1 MKSYCWTLVLAVL
14 GTELLGSFCTT
25 IKSPRFRGRVQQER
39 KNIRPNI
46 ILVLT
51 DDQDVELGS
60 LQVMNKTRKI
70 MERGGATF
78 INAFV
83 TTPMCCPSRSSMLTG
98 KYVHN
103 HNVYTNNENCS
114 SPSWQAMHEPR
125 TFAVYLNNTGYRTAF
140 FGKYLNEYNG
150 SYIPP
155 GWREWLG
162 LIKNSRF
169 YNYTVC
175 RNGIKEKHGFDYA
188 KDYFTDLITN
198 ESINY
203 FKMSKRMYPHRPIMM
218 VISHAAPHGPE
229 DSAPQF
235 SDLYPNASQHITPS
249 YNYAPNMDKHWIMQY
264 TGPMLPIHM
273 EFTNVL
279 QRKRLQTLMSV
290 DDSVERLY
298 NMLVETGE
306 LDNTYIIYTADHGY
320 HIGQFGL
327 VKGKSMPYDFDIR
340 VPFFI
345 RGPSVEPGSIV
356 SQIVLNID
364 LAPTILDIAGLDT
377 PPDVDGKSVL
387 KLLDLEK
394 PGNRFRTN
402 KKTKI
407 WRDTFLVERGKF
419 LRKKEEPSKN
429 AQQSNHLPKY
439 ERVKELCQ
447 QARYQ
452 TACEQPGQKWQCIED
467 TSGKL
472 RIHKCKGSS
481 DLLAVRKRTRSIHSR
496 GFNNKDKECNC
507 GETDY
512 RASRSQRKNQR
523 QFLRNQGTQKYKPRF
538 VHTRQTRSLSVEFEG
553 EIYDI
558 NLEEEEL
565 QLLRPRSISKRHD
578 QGLKSPGVHNAAA
591 NVGDGELMLADGPN
605 TVGQSDTVRVT
616 HKCFILP
623 NDTIH
628 CERELYQS
636 ARAWK
641 DHKAYIDKEIE
652 ALQDKI
658 KNLREVRG
666 HLKRRKPDECDCNKQ
681 SYYNKEK
688 GVKAQEKL
696 KSHLHPFK
704 EAAQEVDS
712 KLQLFKENRR
722 RKKERKEK
730 KRQKKGDECSLPGLT
745 CFTHDNNHW
754 QTAPFW
760 NLGSFCACT
769 SSNNNT
775 YWCLR
780 TVNETH
786 NFLFCE
792 FATGFLE
799 YFDMNTDP
807 YQLTNTV
814 HTVERGILNQL
825 HVQLMELRSCQG
837 YKQCN
842 PRPKGLEAED
852 SYGMDGKVKLPNFT
866 EDINW
871 QGLEDLYNINESSYE
886 YRYNYK
892 LSLVDWTNYLKDVDR
907 VFALLN
913 SHYEHNNTNDI
924 KTALKHG
931 VLNTSSTPP
940 LLVEMTSTESD
951 EDISSMEAEEWLLIA
966 PLDLGTLDLDSTP
979 LNQERKLEWNNDI
992 PEMSRLNSEHWKYRH
1007 TEKWMGNKE
1016 LNSFE
1021 MDFSGNGLTELQA
1034 TNSFILQPISSHQ
1047 KESYQDNDQR
1057 ENILEDQMYLQM
1069 NADESSIHQV
1079 ANTSEVDQPIR
1090 SSKMETI
1097 FNTTKNNHTRENLQN
1112 LEGSG
1117 SPLSSN

>member
-1 MKSYCWTLVLAVL
+1 M
-14 GTELLGSFCTT
+14 
-25 IKSPRFRGRVQQER
+25 
-39 KNIRPNI
+39 
-46 ILVLT
+46 
-51 DDQDVELGS
+51 
-60 LQVMNKTRKI
+60 
-70 MERGGATF
+70 
-78 INAFV
+78 
-83 TTPMCCPSRSSMLTG
+83 
-98 KYVHN
+98 
-103 HNVYTNNENCS
+103 
-114 SPSWQAMHEPR
+114 
-125 TFAVYLNNTGYRTAF
+125 
-140 FGKYLNEYNG
+140 
-150 SYIPP
+150 
-155 GWREWLG
+155 
-162 LIKNSRF
+162 
-169 YNYTVC
+169 
-175 RNGIKEKHGFDYA
+175 
-188 KDYFTDLITN
+188 DLI
-198 ESINY
+198 
-203 FKMSKRMYPHRPIMM
+203 MQRPIMM

-235 SDLYPNASQHITPS
+235 SKLYPNASQHITPS

-345 RGPSVEPGSIV
+345 RGPSIEPGSIV
-356 SQIVLNID
+356 PQIVLNID

-402 KKTKI
+402 KKAKI

-419 LRKKEEPSKN
+419 LRKKEESSKN
-429 AQQSNHLPKY
+429 VQQSNHLPKY

-447 QARYQ
+447 QSRYQ

-472 RIHKCKGSS
+472 RIHKCKGPS
-481 DLLAVRKRTRSIHSR
+481 DLLTVRQSTRDLYSR
-496 GFNNKDKECNC
+496 GGHDKDKECQC
-507 GETDY
+507 RESGY
-512 RASRSQRKNQR
+512 RSSRSQRKSQR
-523 QFLRNQGTQKYKPRF
+523 QFLRNQGTPKYKPRF

-565 QLLRPRSISKRHD
+565 QVLPSRSIAKRHD
-578 QGLKSPGVHNAAA
+578 EGHHGLGGHPAAI
-591 NVGDGELMLADGPN
+591 GDLRDEMLADSSN
-605 TVGQSDTVRVT
+605 AVGLPTTVRVT

-652 ALQDKI
+652 VLQDKI

-666 HLKRRKPDECDCNKQ
+666 HLKKRKPEECSCGKQ

-688 GVKAQEKL
+688 GVKRQEKL
-696 KSHLHPFK
+696 KNHLHPFK
-704 EAAQEVDS
+704 EAAAQEVDS

-722 RKKERKEK
+722 RKKARKEK
-730 KRQKKGDECSLPGLT
+730 KRQRKGEACSLPGLT

-825 HVQLMELRSCQG
+825 HIQLMELRSCQG

-842 PRPKGLEAED
+842 PRPKSLDIED
-852 SYGMDGKVKLPNFT
+852 NYGMDGKVSQSNVVSDT
-866 EDINW
+866 NW
-871 QGLEDLYNINESSYE
+871 QGLEELSSVNDYTADE
-886 YRYNYK
+886 YRHNPR
-892 LSLVDWTNYLKDVDR
+892 LSLESWTSYLKAVDR
-907 VFALLN
+907 TFALLN
-913 SHYEHNNTNDI
+913 SHSEQNKANGTPAAPSGGFPVASADLSVSAEMASAESGEDPSHVV
-924 KTALKHG
+924 G
-931 VLNTSSTPP
+931 ETPP
-940 LLVEMTSTESD
+940 L
-951 EDISSMEAEEWLLIA
+951 
-966 PLDLGTLDLDSTP
+966 TLPANLQTLPSNRPTLSP
-979 LNQERKLEWNNDI
+979 ERRLEWNNDI
-992 PEMSRLNSEHWKYRH
+992 PEVNHLNSEHWRKSK
-1007 TEKWMGNKE
+1007 TEKQMGWE
-1016 LNSFE
+1016 EIRHL
-1021 MDFSGNGLTELQA
+1021 DGDISGNGMTELGLQ
-1034 TNSFILQPISSHQ
+1034 SHRRLQPISQH
-1047 KESYQDNDQR
+1047 QR
-1057 ENILEDQMYLQM
+1057 ECPQDAEPEEDAFEDQLHPHVHS
-1069 NADESSIHQV
+1069 DRTSVHQV
-1079 ANTSEVDQPIR
+1079 FNVSGVEQPIH
-1090 SSKMETI
+1090 SSSTERLLAKMQKSGIKEWVP
-1097 FNTTKNNHTRENLQN
+1097 NP
-1112 LEGSG
+1112 EGSAS
-1117 SPLSSN
+1117 SPLTSD

>member
-1 MKSYCWTLVLAVL
+1 MKYSCCALVLAVL
-14 GTELLGSFCTT
+14 GTELLGSLCSTVR
-25 IKSPRFRGRVQQER
+25 SPRFRGRIQQER

-70 MERGGATF
+70 MEHGGATF

-125 TFAVYLNNTGYRTAF
+125 TFAVYLNSTGYRTAF

-198 ESINY
+198 ESVNY
-203 FKMSKRMYPHRPIMM
+203 FKMSKRMYPHRPVMM

-235 SDLYPNASQHITPS
+235 SKLYPNASQHITPS

-273 EFTNVL
+273 EFTNIL

-306 LDNTYIIYTADHGY
+306 LENTYIIYTADHGY

-356 SQIVLNID
+356 PQIVLNID

-387 KLLDLEK
+387 KLLDPEK

-402 KKTKI
+402 KKAKI

-419 LRKKEEPSKN
+419 LRKKEESSKN
-429 AQQSNHLPKY
+429 IQQSNHLPKY

-452 TACEQPGQKWQCIED
+452 TACEQPGQKWQCVED

-472 RIHKCKGSS
+472 RIHKCKGPS
-481 DLLAVRKRTRSIHSR
+481 DLLSVRQSTRNLYAR
-496 GFNNKDKECNC
+496 GFHDKDKECSC
-507 GETDY
+507 RESGY
-512 RASRSQRKNQR
+512 RASRSQRKSQR
-523 QFLRNQGTQKYKPRF
+523 QFLRNQGTPKYKPRF

-565 QLLRPRSISKRHD
+565 QVLHPRNIAKRHD
-578 QGLKSPGVHNAAA
+578 EGHEEPRGLQASSGGNR
-591 NVGDGELMLADGPN
+591 GGMLADSSNAVGPP
-605 TVGQSDTVRVT
+605 TTVRVT

-666 HLKRRKPDECDCNKQ
+666 HLKRRKPEECSCNQQ

-688 GVKAQEKL
+688 GVKKQEKL

-730 KRQKKGDECSLPGLT
+730 RRQRKGEECSLPGLT

-842 PRPKGLEAED
+842 PRPKNLDVED
-852 SYGMDGKVKLPNFT
+852 SYGMDGKVNQPLLT
-866 EDINW
+866 ADINW
-871 QGLEDLYNINESSYE
+871 QGGEDLHSVNENIYE
-886 YRYNYK
+886 YRQNHRP
-892 LSLVDWTNYLKDVDR
+892 SLLDWTNYLKDVDR

-913 SHYEHNNTNDI
+913 SHYEQNTTN
-924 KTALKHG
+924 KTQSAQSDG
-931 VLNTSSTPP
+931 FPVGSAERSVS
-940 LLVEMTSTESD
+940 VEMASADSD
-951 EDISSMEAEEWLLIA
+951 EDPRHTVGKA
-966 PLDLGTLDLDSTP
+966 PHLTLPADRPTLP
-979 LNQERKLEWNNDI
+979 LNRPTLSPESKLEWNNDI
-992 PEMSRLNSEHWKYRH
+992 PEVNHLNSEHWRK
-1007 TEKWMGNKE
+1007 TEKWMGHE
-1016 LNSFE
+1016 GTSHLE
-1021 MDFSGNGLTELQA
+1021 TAFSGNGMTELVLRP
-1034 TNSFILQPISSHQ
+1034 SPRLQPTGRHP
-1047 KESYQDNDQR
+1047 KALPQDGGPG
-1057 ENILEDQMYLQM
+1057 ENIFEDQLYLPVHSDRISVPQM
-1069 NADESSIHQV
+1069 FTMATTEHQGNSSI
-1079 ANTSEVDQPIR
+1079 AGKTL
-1090 SSKMETI
+1090 
-1097 FNTTKNNHTRENLQN
+1097 TKVEKNHEKEKSQH
-1112 LEGSG
+1112 LEGSAS
-1117 SPLSSN
+1117 SPLSSD

>member
-1 MKSYCWTLVLAVL
+1 MKSFWFAFILAVL
-14 GTELLGSFCTT
+14 STELLTSHCSTV
-25 IKSPRFRGRVQQER
+25 KSPRFRGRVQQER

-60 LQVMNKTRKI
+60 LQVMNKTRRI
-70 MERGGATF
+70 MENGGASF

-103 HNVYTNNENCS
+103 HNIYTNNENCS
-114 SPSWQAMHEPR
+114 SPSWQATHEPR

-155 GWREWLG
+155 GWREWVG
-162 LIKNSRF
+162 LVKNSRF
-169 YNYTVC
+169 YNYTIS
-175 RNGIKEKHGFDYA
+175 RNGNKEKHGFDYA

-203 FKMSKRMYPHRPIMM
+203 FRMSKRIYPHRPIMM

-235 SDLYPNASQHITPS
+235 SELYPNASQHITPS

-290 DDSVERLY
+290 DDSMERLY
-298 NMLVETGE
+298 HMLAEMGE
-306 LDNTYIIYTADHGY
+306 LENTYIIYTADHGY

-345 RGPSVEPGSIV
+345 RGPSVEPGSV
-356 SQIVLNID
+356 VPQIVLNID

-377 PPDVDGKSVL
+377 PPDMDGKSVL
-387 KLLDLEK
+387 KLLDLER

-419 LRKKEEPSKN
+419 LRKKEEPNKN
-429 AQQSNHLPKY
+429 TQQSNQLPKY

-452 TACEQPGQKWQCIED
+452 TACEQPGQKWQCTED
-467 TSGKL
+467 ASGKL
-472 RIHKCKGSS
+472 RIHKCKVSS
-481 DLLAVRKRTRSIHSR
+481 DILAIRKRTRSIHSR
-496 GFNNKDKECNC
+496 GYSGKDKDCNC
-507 GETDY
+507 GDTDY
-512 RASRSQRKNQR
+512 RNSRTQRKNQR
-523 QFLRNQGTQKYKPRF
+523 QFLRNPNAQKYKPRF

-565 QLLRPRSISKRHD
+565 QVLKTKSITKRHNAENEEEAEETD
-578 QGLKSPGVHNAAA
+578 GAPGDA
-591 NVGDGELMLADGPN
+591 MIADGTDAIGQPN
-605 TVGQSDTVRVT
+605 SVRVT

-666 HLKRRKPDECDCNKQ
+666 HLKRRKPDECDCSKQ
-681 SYYNKEK
+681 SYYTKEK

-704 EAAQEVDS
+704 EAAQEVDG

-722 RKKERKEK
+722 RKKERKGK

-780 TVNETH
+780 TVNDTH

-825 HVQLMELRSCQG
+825 HIQLMELRSCQG

-842 PRPKGLEAED
+842 PRPKGLETED
-852 SYGMDGKVKLPNFT
+852 SYGMDGKANLPSFT
-866 EDINW
+866 GDINW
-871 QGLEDLYNINESSYE
+871 QGLEDLYSVNESVYE
-886 YRYNYK
+886 YRYNYR
-892 LSLVDWTNYLKDVDR
+892 LSLADWTNYLKDVDR
-907 VFALLN
+907 MFALLN
-913 SHYEHNNTNDI
+913 SYYQQNKTDKANTAQSKGD
-924 KTALKHG
+924 G
-931 VLNTSSTPP
+931 DESSTPIT
-940 LLVEMTSTESD
+940 LVEMTS
-951 EDISSMEAEEWLLIA
+951 AEESSGLPAEELQLIVPTDFA
-966 PLDLGTLDLDSTP
+966 ALALSTVI
-979 LNQERKLEWNNDI
+979 LSQERKLELNNDI
-992 PEMSRLNSEHWKYRH
+992 PEKSSLNDAHWRNNH
-1007 TEKWMGNKE
+1007 QAEKWMEDKE
-1016 LNSFE
+1016 SDRFD
-1021 MDFSGNGLTELQA
+1021 MDFSGNGLIELESQH
-1034 TNSFILQPISSHQ
+1034 SFMLQPISIPQKDTHQ
-1047 KESYQDNDQR
+1047 DSDTVED
-1057 ENILEDQMYLQM
+1057 IFEDQIYLPVRS
-1069 NADESSIHQV
+1069 DEALVHQAVNVSIRDSSIGTQKTGTFLKKTEQSL
-1079 ANTSEVDQPIR
+1079 AGETSQILNV
-1090 SSKMETI
+1090 
-1097 FNTTKNNHTRENLQN
+1097 
-1112 LEGSG
+1112 EGSA
-1117 SPLSSN
+1117 SAPLSLD

>member
-1 MKSYCWTLVLAVL
+1 MASKKS
-14 GTELLGSFCTT
+14 
-25 IKSPRFRGRVQQER
+25 
-39 KNIRPNI
+39 
-46 ILVLT
+46 
-51 DDQDVELGS
+51 
-60 LQVMNKTRKI
+60 M
-70 MERGGATF
+70 
-78 INAFV
+78 
-83 TTPMCCPSRSSMLTG
+83 
-98 KYVHN
+98 
-103 HNVYTNNENCS
+103 
-114 SPSWQAMHEPR
+114 
-125 TFAVYLNNTGYRTAF
+125 
-140 FGKYLNEYNG
+140 
-150 SYIPP
+150 
-155 GWREWLG
+155 
-162 LIKNSRF
+162 
-169 YNYTVC
+169 
-175 RNGIKEKHGFDYA
+175 
-188 KDYFTDLITN
+188 DLITQ
-198 ESINY
+198 
-203 FKMSKRMYPHRPIMM
+203 RPIMM

-235 SDLYPNASQHITPS
+235 SKLYPNASQHITPS

-306 LDNTYIIYTADHGY
+306 LENTYIIYTADHGY

-356 SQIVLNID
+356 PQIVLNID

-402 KKTKI
+402 KKAKI

-419 LRKKEEPSKN
+419 LRKKEESNKN
-429 AQQSNHLPKY
+429 IQQSNHLPKY

-452 TACEQPGQKWQCIED
+452 TACEQPGQKWQCLED
-467 TSGKL
+467 ASGKL
-472 RIHKCKGSS
+472 RIHKCKGSG
-481 DLLAVRKRTRSIHSR
+481 DLLAVPQSTRNLYSR
-496 GFNNKDKECNC
+496 GFHDKDKACTCAES
-507 GETDY
+507 GY
-512 RASRSQRKNQR
+512 RTGRAQRKSQR
-523 QFLRNQGTQKYKPRF
+523 QFLRKQGTPKYKPRF

-565 QLLRPRSISKRHD
+565 QVLQPRTIAKRHD
-578 QGLKSPGVHNAAA
+578 EGRKGPGGLRSASGGN
-591 NVGDGELMLADGPN
+591 GDGMLADSSNAVGPPA
-605 TVGQSDTVRVT
+605 TVRVT

-666 HLKRRKPDECDCNKQ
+666 HLKRRKPEECSCSKQ

-688 GVKAQEKL
+688 GVKKQEKL

-730 KRQKKGDECSLPGLT
+730 KRQRKGDECSLPGLT

-842 PRPKGLEAED
+842 PRPKSLEVED
-852 SYGMDGKVKLPNFT
+852 SYGMDGKANQPSLLADT
-866 EDINW
+866 NW
-871 QGLEDLYNINESSYE
+871 QALEDLYSVNESVYE
-886 YRYNYK
+886 YRQNYR

-913 SHYEHNNTNDI
+913 SHQGQNKANQT
-924 KTALKHG
+924 KTAQSDGFLA
-931 VLNTSSTPP
+931 VSPVPP
-940 LLVEMTSTESD
+940 VPVEMASAESD
-951 EDISSMEAEEWLLIA
+951 EDPAHVGGEAPCL
-966 PLDLGTLDLDSTP
+966 TLPASLKTLY
-979 LNQERKLEWNNDI
+979 LNPPTFNPERKLEWNNDI
-992 PEMSRLNSEHWKYRH
+992 PEISRLDSEHWRNHK
-1007 TEKWMGNKE
+1007 TEKWMGHEEINH
-1016 LNSFE
+1016 FDH
-1021 MDFSGNGLTELQA
+1021 DFSGNSMTEQALQP
-1034 TNSFILQPISSHQ
+1034 SPILQPMSRHQ
-1047 KESYQDNDQR
+1047 QELHQAGGPGGDV
-1057 ENILEDQMYLQM
+1057 LEDQLYLPVHSDGTSVHQM
-1069 NADESSIHQV
+1069 INMSTVQPHRNSSTV
-1079 ANTSEVDQPIR
+1079 EGTSNKVE
-1090 SSKMETI
+1090 E
-1097 FNTTKNNHTRENLQN
+1097 NHSRGSLQS
-1112 LEGSG
+1112 LEGSA
-1117 SPLSSN
+1117 SSLLSSD

>member
-1 MKSYCWTLVLAVL
+1 MKSSWFALILAVL
-14 GTELLGSFCTT
+14 STELLTSHCST

-60 LQVMNKTRKI
+60 LQVMNKTRRI
-70 MERGGATF
+70 MENGGASF

-103 HNVYTNNENCS
+103 HNIYTNNENCS
-114 SPSWQAMHEPR
+114 SPSWQATHEPR

-155 GWREWLG
+155 GWREWVG
-162 LIKNSRF
+162 LVKNSRF
-169 YNYTVC
+169 YNYTIS
-175 RNGIKEKHGFDYA
+175 RNGNKEKHGFDYA

-203 FKMSKRMYPHRPIMM
+203 FRMSKRIYPHRPIMM

-235 SDLYPNASQHITPS
+235 SELYPNASQHITPS

-290 DDSVERLY
+290 DDSMERLY
-298 NMLVETGE
+298 QMLAEMGE
-306 LDNTYIIYTADHGY
+306 LENTYIIYTADHGY

-345 RGPSVEPGSIV
+345 RGPSVEPGSV
-356 SQIVLNID
+356 LPQIVLNID

-377 PPDVDGKSVL
+377 PPDMDGKSVL
-387 KLLDLEK
+387 KLLDLER

-419 LRKKEEPSKN
+419 LRKKEEPNKN
-429 AQQSNHLPKY
+429 TQQSNQLPKY

-452 TACEQPGQKWQCIED
+452 TACEQPGQKWQCTED
-467 TSGKL
+467 ASGKL
-472 RIHKCKGSS
+472 RIHKCKVSS
-481 DLLAVRKRTRSIHSR
+481 NILAIRKRTRSIHSR
-496 GFNNKDKECNC
+496 GYSGKDKDCNC
-507 GETDY
+507 GDTDY
-512 RASRSQRKNQR
+512 RNSRTQRKNQR
-523 QFLRNQGTQKYKPRF
+523 QFLRNPNAQKYKPRF

-565 QLLRPRSISKRHD
+565 QVLKTKSITKRHNAENEEEAEETN
-578 QGLKSPGVHNAAA
+578 GAPGDA
-591 NVGDGELMLADGPN
+591 MIADGSDAIGQPN
-605 TVGQSDTVRVT
+605 SVRVT

-666 HLKRRKPDECDCNKQ
+666 HLKRRKPDECDCSKQ

-704 EAAQEVDS
+704 EAAQEVDG

-722 RKKERKEK
+722 RKKERKGK

-780 TVNETH
+780 TVNGTH

-825 HVQLMELRSCQG
+825 HIQLMELRSCQG

-842 PRPKGLEAED
+842 PRPKGLE
-852 SYGMDGKVKLPNFT
+852 T
-866 EDINW
+866 
-871 QGLEDLYNINESSYE
+871 
-886 YRYNYK
+886 
-892 LSLVDWTNYLKDVDR
+892 
-907 VFALLN
+907 
-913 SHYEHNNTNDI
+913 
-924 KTALKHG
+924 
-931 VLNTSSTPP
+931 
-940 LLVEMTSTESD
+940 
-951 EDISSMEAEEWLLIA
+951 
-966 PLDLGTLDLDSTP
+966 
-979 LNQERKLEWNNDI
+979 
-992 PEMSRLNSEHWKYRH
+992 
-1007 TEKWMGNKE
+1007 GNKDGGSYDPHRKQIIH
-1016 LNSFE
+1016 N
-1021 MDFSGNGLTELQA
+1021 LTEEDG
-1034 TNSFILQPISSHQ
+1034 SH
-1047 KESYQDNDQR
+1047 
-1057 ENILEDQMYLQM
+1057 
-1069 NADESSIHQV
+1069 V
-1079 ANTSEVDQPIR
+1079 AMP
-1090 SSKMETI
+1090 
-1097 FNTTKNNHTRENLQN
+1097 
-1112 LEGSG
+1112 
-1117 SPLSSN
+1117 

>member
-1 MKSYCWTLVLAVL
+1 MKNSCWALLLAVL
-14 GTELLGSFCTT
+14 GAELLGGFCSTMR
-25 IKSPRFRGRVQQER
+25 SQRFRGRVQQER

-70 MERGGATF
+70 MEHGGATF
-78 INAFV
+78 TNAFV

-114 SPSWQAMHEPR
+114 SPSWQALHEPR

-203 FKMSKRMYPHRPIMM
+203 FKMSKRMYPHRPVMM

-235 SDLYPNASQHITPS
+235 SKLYPNASQHITPS

-306 LDNTYIIYTADHGY
+306 LGNTYIIYTADHGY

-345 RGPSVEPGSIV
+345 RGPSIEPGSIV
-356 SQIVLNID
+356 PQIVLNID

-377 PPDVDGKSVL
+377 PSDVDGKSVL

-402 KKTKI
+402 KKAKI

-419 LRKKEEPSKN
+419 LRKKEESSKTI
-429 AQQSNHLPKY
+429 QQSNHLPKY

-452 TACEQPGQKWQCIED
+452 TACEQPGQNWQCIED

-472 RIHKCKGSS
+472 RIHKCKGPS
-481 DLLAVRKRTRSIHSR
+481 DLLTVRQNARNLYSR
-496 GFNNKDKECNC
+496 GLQDKDKECHC
-507 GETDY
+507 RESGY
-512 RASRSQRKNQR
+512 RPSRSQRKKER
-523 QFLRNQGTQKYKPRF
+523 QFLRNQGTPKYKPRF

-565 QLLRPRSISKRHD
+565 QVLPPRSVAKRHD
-578 QGLKSPGVHNAAA
+578 EGHQGFGGHQAAA
-591 NVGDGELMLADGPN
+591 GDIRNEMLADSN
-605 TVGQSDTVRVT
+605 NAVGLPTTVRVT

-652 ALQDKI
+652 VLQDKI

-666 HLKRRKPDECDCNKQ
+666 HLKKRKPEECSCGKQ

-688 GVKAQEKL
+688 GVKPQEKL

-704 EAAQEVDS
+704 EAAAQEVDS
-712 KLQLFKENRR
+712 KLQLFKEHRR

-730 KRQKKGDECSLPGLT
+730 KRQRKGEECSLPGLT

-825 HVQLMELRSCQG
+825 HIQLMELRSCQG

-842 PRPKGLEAED
+842 PRPKSLDIGTKEGGNYDPHRGQLW
-852 SYGMDGKVKLPNFT
+852 DG
-866 EDINW
+866 W
-871 QGLEDLYNINESSYE
+871 
-886 YRYNYK
+886 
-892 LSLVDWTNYLKDVDR
+892 
-907 VFALLN
+907 
-913 SHYEHNNTNDI
+913 
-924 KTALKHG
+924 
-931 VLNTSSTPP
+931 
-940 LLVEMTSTESD
+940 
-951 EDISSMEAEEWLLIA
+951 
-966 PLDLGTLDLDSTP
+966 
-979 LNQERKLEWNNDI
+979 
-992 PEMSRLNSEHWKYRH
+992 
-1007 TEKWMGNKE
+1007 
-1016 LNSFE
+1016 
-1021 MDFSGNGLTELQA
+1021 
-1034 TNSFILQPISSHQ
+1034 
-1047 KESYQDNDQR
+1047 
-1057 ENILEDQMYLQM
+1057 
-1069 NADESSIHQV
+1069 
-1079 ANTSEVDQPIR
+1079 
-1090 SSKMETI
+1090 
-1097 FNTTKNNHTRENLQN
+1097 
-1112 LEGSG
+1112 EG
-1117 SPLSSN
+1117 

>member
-1 MKSYCWTLVLAVL
+1 MMELTLILGISVLS
-14 GTELLGSFCTT
+14 TELLRSDCSTV
-25 IKSPRFRGRVQQER
+25 KSPRFRGRVLQER

-60 LQVMNKTRKI
+60 LQVMNKTRRI
-70 MERGGATF
+70 MENGGATF

-103 HNVYTNNENCS
+103 HNIYTNNENCS
-114 SPSWQAMHEPR
+114 SPSWQATHEPR

-155 GWREWLG
+155 GWREWVG
-162 LIKNSRF
+162 LVKNSRF
-169 YNYTVC
+169 YNYTIS
-175 RNGIKEKHGFDYA
+175 RNGNKEKHGFDYA

-203 FKMSKRMYPHRPIMM
+203 FRMSKRIYPHRPIMM

-235 SDLYPNASQHITPS
+235 SELYPNASQHITPS

-290 DDSVERLY
+290 DDSMERLY
-298 NMLVETGE
+298 QMLAEMGE
-306 LDNTYIIYTADHGY
+306 LENTYIIYTADHGY

-345 RGPSVEPGSIV
+345 RGPSVEPGSV
-356 SQIVLNID
+356 VPQIVLNID

-377 PPDVDGKSVL
+377 PPDMDGKSVL
-387 KLLDLEK
+387 KLLDLER

-419 LRKKEEPSKN
+419 LRKKEESNKN
-429 AQQSNHLPKY
+429 TQQSNQLPKY

-452 TACEQPGQKWQCIED
+452 TACEQPGQKWQCTED
-467 TSGKL
+467 ASGKL
-472 RIHKCKGSS
+472 RIHKCKVSS
-481 DLLAVRKRTRSIHSR
+481 DMLAIRKRTRSIQSR
-496 GFNNKDKECNC
+496 GYSSKDKDCNC
-507 GETDY
+507 GDTDY
-512 RASRSQRKNQR
+512 RNSRTQRKNQR
-523 QFLRNQGTQKYKPRF
+523 QFLRNPNAQKYKPRF

-565 QLLRPRSISKRHD
+565 QVLKTKSISKRH
-578 QGLKSPGVHNAAA
+578 NAENEGGAEETDDAA
-591 NVGDGELMLADGPN
+591 GDTMIADGADAIGQPN
-605 TVGQSDTVRVT
+605 SVRVT

-666 HLKRRKPDECDCNKQ
+666 HLKRRKPDECDCSKQ

-704 EAAQEVDS
+704 EAAQEVDG

-722 RKKERKEK
+722 RKKERKGK
-730 KRQKKGDECSLPGLT
+730 RRQKKGDECSLPGLT

-780 TVNETH
+780 TVNDTH

-825 HVQLMELRSCQG
+825 HIQLMELRSCQG

-842 PRPKGLEAED
+842 PRPKGLETGTRRIE
-852 SYGMDGKVKLPNFT
+852 
-866 EDINW
+866 
-871 QGLEDLYNINESSYE
+871 
-886 YRYNYK
+886 
-892 LSLVDWTNYLKDVDR
+892 
-907 VFALLN
+907 VF
-913 SHYEHNNTNDI
+913 
-924 KTALKHG
+924 
-931 VLNTSSTPP
+931 
-940 LLVEMTSTESD
+940 
-951 EDISSMEAEEWLLIA
+951 IS
-966 PLDLGTLDLDSTP
+966 
-979 LNQERKLEWNNDI
+979 
-992 PEMSRLNSEHWKYRH
+992 
-1007 TEKWMGNKE
+1007 
-1016 LNSFE
+1016 
-1021 MDFSGNGLTELQA
+1021 
-1034 TNSFILQPISSHQ
+1034 ILFGG
-1047 KESYQDNDQR
+1047 EG
-1057 ENILEDQMYLQM
+1057 
-1069 NADESSIHQV
+1069 
-1079 ANTSEVDQPIR
+1079 EV
-1090 SSKMETI
+1090 SA
-1097 FNTTKNNHTRENLQN
+1097 
-1112 LEGSG
+1112 
-1117 SPLSSN
+1117 

>member
-1 MKSYCWTLVLAVL
+1 MKSSWFAFILAVL
-14 GTELLGSFCTT
+14 STELLTSHCSTV
-25 IKSPRFRGRVQQER
+25 KSPRFRGRVQQER

-60 LQVMNKTRKI
+60 LQVMNKTRRI
-70 MERGGATF
+70 MENGGASF

-103 HNVYTNNENCS
+103 HNIYTNNENCS
-114 SPSWQAMHEPR
+114 SPSWQATHEPR

-155 GWREWLG
+155 GWREWVG
-162 LIKNSRF
+162 LVKNSRF
-169 YNYTVC
+169 YNYTIS
-175 RNGIKEKHGFDYA
+175 RNGNKEKHGFDYA

-203 FKMSKRMYPHRPIMM
+203 FRMSKRIYPHRPIMM

-235 SDLYPNASQHITPS
+235 SELYPNASQHITPS

-290 DDSVERLY
+290 DDSMERLY
-298 NMLVETGE
+298 QMLAEMGE
-306 LDNTYIIYTADHGY
+306 LENTYIIYTADHGY

-345 RGPSVEPGSIV
+345 RGPSVEPGSV
-356 SQIVLNID
+356 VPQIVLNID

-377 PPDVDGKSVL
+377 PPDMDGKSVL
-387 KLLDLEK
+387 KLLDLER

-419 LRKKEEPSKN
+419 LRKKEEPNKN
-429 AQQSNHLPKY
+429 TQQSNQLPKY

-452 TACEQPGQKWQCIED
+452 TACEQPGQKWQCTED
-467 TSGKL
+467 ASGKL
-472 RIHKCKGSS
+472 RIHKCKVSS
-481 DLLAVRKRTRSIHSR
+481 DILAIRKRTRSIHSR
-496 GFNNKDKECNC
+496 GYSGKDKDCNC
-507 GETDY
+507 GDTDY
-512 RASRSQRKNQR
+512 RNSRTQRKNQR
-523 QFLRNQGTQKYKPRF
+523 QFLRNPNAQKYKPRF

-558 NLEEEEL
+558 NLEAEGLQVLKTKSITKRHNAENEEEAEET
-565 QLLRPRSISKRHD
+565 D
-578 QGLKSPGVHNAAA
+578 GAPGDA
-591 NVGDGELMLADGPN
+591 MIADGTDAIGQPN
-605 TVGQSDTVRVT
+605 SVRVT

-666 HLKRRKPDECDCNKQ
+666 HLKRRKPDECDCSKQ
-681 SYYNKEK
+681 SYYTKEK

-704 EAAQEVDS
+704 EAAQEVDG

-722 RKKERKEK
+722 RKKERKGK

-780 TVNETH
+780 TVNDTH

-842 PRPKGLEAED
+842 PRPKGLETED
-852 SYGMDGKVKLPNFT
+852 SYGMDGKANLPNFT
-866 EDINW
+866 GDINW
-871 QGLEDLYNINESSYE
+871 QGLEDLYSVNESVYE
-886 YRYNYK
+886 YRYNYR
-892 LSLVDWTNYLKDVDR
+892 LSLADWTNYLKDVDR
-907 VFALLN
+907 MFALLN
-913 SHYEHNNTNDI
+913 SYYQQNKTDKANTAQSKGD
-924 KTALKHG
+924 G
-931 VLNTSSTPP
+931 DESSTPTT
-940 LLVEMTSTESD
+940 LVEMAS
-951 EDISSMEAEEWLLIA
+951 AEESSGLPAEELQLIVPTDFA
-966 PLDLGTLDLDSTP
+966 ALALSTVI
-979 LNQERKLEWNNDI
+979 LSQERKLELNNDI
-992 PEMSRLNSEHWKYRH
+992 PEKSSLNDAHWRNNH
-1007 TEKWMGNKE
+1007 QAEKWMEDKE
-1016 LNSFE
+1016 SDRFD
-1021 MDFSGNGLTELQA
+1021 MDFSGNGLIELESQH
-1034 TNSFILQPISSHQ
+1034 SFMLQPISIPQKDTHQ
-1047 KESYQDNDQR
+1047 DGDTVED
-1057 ENILEDQMYLQM
+1057 IFEDQIYLPVRS
-1069 NADESSIHQV
+1069 DEALVHQAVNVSIRDSSIGTQKTGTFFKKPEQSL
-1079 ANTSEVDQPIR
+1079 AGETSQILNV
-1090 SSKMETI
+1090 
-1097 FNTTKNNHTRENLQN
+1097 
-1112 LEGSG
+1112 EGSA
-1117 SPLSSN
+1117 SAPLSLD

>member
-1 MKSYCWTLVLAVL
+1 MKSSWFAFILAVL
-14 GTELLGSFCTT
+14 GAELLTSRCSTL
-25 IKSPRFRGRVQQER
+25 KSPRFRGRVQQER

-60 LQVMNKTRKI
+60 LQVMNKTRRI
-70 MERGGATF
+70 MENGGASF

-103 HNVYTNNENCS
+103 HNIYTNNENCS
-114 SPSWQAMHEPR
+114 SPSWQATHEPR

-155 GWREWLG
+155 GWREWVG
-162 LIKNSRF
+162 LVKNSRF
-169 YNYTVC
+169 YNYTIS
-175 RNGIKEKHGFDYA
+175 RNGNKEKHGFDYA

-203 FKMSKRMYPHRPIMM
+203 FRMSKRIYPHRPIMM

-235 SDLYPNASQHITPS
+235 SELYPNASQHITPS

-290 DDSVERLY
+290 DDSMERLY
-298 NMLVETGE
+298 QMLTEMGE
-306 LDNTYIIYTADHGY
+306 LENTYIIYTADHGY

-345 RGPSVEPGSIV
+345 RGPSVEPGSV
-356 SQIVLNID
+356 VPQIVLNID

-377 PPDVDGKSVL
+377 PPDMDGKSVL
-387 KLLDLEK
+387 KLLDLER

-419 LRKKEEPSKN
+419 LRKKDEPNKST
-429 AQQSNHLPKY
+429 QQSNQLPKY

-452 TACEQPGQKWQCIED
+452 TACEQPGQKWQCTED
-467 TSGKL
+467 ASGKL
-472 RIHKCKGSS
+472 RIHKCKVSS
-481 DLLAVRKRTRSIHSR
+481 DILAIRKRTRSIHSR
-496 GFNNKDKECNC
+496 GYSGKDKDCNC
-507 GETDY
+507 GDTDY
-512 RASRSQRKNQR
+512 RNSRTQRKNQR
-523 QFLRNQGTQKYKPRF
+523 QFLRNPNAQKYKPRF

-565 QLLRPRSISKRHD
+565 QVLKTKSITKRHNTENEEEAEEAND
-578 QGLKSPGVHNAAA
+578 APGDPMV
-591 NVGDGELMLADGPN
+591 ADGTEAIGQPN
-605 TVGQSDTVRVT
+605 SVRVT

-666 HLKRRKPDECDCNKQ
+666 HLKRRKPDECDCSKQ

-704 EAAQEVDS
+704 EAAQEVDG

-722 RKKERKEK
+722 RKKERKGK

-780 TVNETH
+780 TVNDTH

-825 HVQLMELRSCQG
+825 HIQLMELRSCQG

-842 PRPKGLEAED
+842 PRPKGLETED
-852 SYGMDGKVKLPNFT
+852 SYGMDGKANLPSFT
-866 EDINW
+866 GDIDW
-871 QGLEDLYNINESSYE
+871 QGLEDLYSVNDSVYE
-886 YRYNYK
+886 YRYNYR
-892 LSLVDWTNYLKDVDR
+892 LSLADWTNYLKDVDR
-907 VFALLN
+907 MFALLN
-913 SHYEHNNTNDI
+913 GYYQQN
-924 KTALKHG
+924 KTDKAHIARSNG
-931 VLNTSSTPP
+931 DGDESSTPFASA
-940 LLVEMTSTESD
+940 EMTS
-951 EDISSMEAEEWLLIA
+951 AEESSGSPSGELQLIV
-966 PLDLGTLDLDSTP
+966 PTDLAALALSTVN
-979 LNQERKLEWNNDI
+979 LSQDRKLELNNDI
-992 PEMSRLNSEHWKYRH
+992 PEKSSLSDAHWRNNH
-1007 TEKWMGNKE
+1007 QAEKWTEDKE
-1016 LNSFE
+1016 SDRFD
-1021 MDFSGNGLTELQA
+1021 MDFSGNGLIELESRH
-1034 TNSFILQPISSHQ
+1034 SFMLQPISIPQ
-1047 KESYQDNDQR
+1047 KDTPQNSDTGED
-1057 ENILEDQMYLQM
+1057 IFEDQIYLPVRS
-1069 NADESSIHQV
+1069 DEPLVHQAGNVSIRDSSIGTQKTGPLLKKTEQSL
-1079 ANTSEVDQPIR
+1079 AGETSQILSV
-1090 SSKMETI
+1090 
-1097 FNTTKNNHTRENLQN
+1097 
-1112 LEGSG
+1112 EGSA
-1117 SPLSSN
+1117 SAPLSLD

>member
-1 MKSYCWTLVLAVL
+1 MKSSWFALILAVL
-14 GTELLGSFCTT
+14 STELLTSHCSTA
-25 IKSPRFRGRVQQER
+25 KSPRFRGRVQQER

-60 LQVMNKTRKI
+60 LQVMNKTRRI
-70 MERGGATF
+70 MENGGASF

-103 HNVYTNNENCS
+103 HNIYTNNENCS
-114 SPSWQAMHEPR
+114 SPSWQATHEPR

-155 GWREWLG
+155 GWREWVG
-162 LIKNSRF
+162 LVKNSRF
-169 YNYTVC
+169 YNYTIS
-175 RNGIKEKHGFDYA
+175 RNGNKEKHGFDYA

-203 FKMSKRMYPHRPIMM
+203 FRMSKRIYPHRPIMM

-235 SDLYPNASQHITPS
+235 SELYPNASQHITPS

-290 DDSVERLY
+290 DDSMERLY
-298 NMLVETGE
+298 QMLTEMGE
-306 LDNTYIIYTADHGY
+306 LENTYIIYTADHGY

-345 RGPSVEPGSIV
+345 RGPSVEPGSV
-356 SQIVLNID
+356 VPQIVLNID

-377 PPDVDGKSVL
+377 PPDMDGKSVL
-387 KLLDLEK
+387 KLLDLER

-419 LRKKEEPSKN
+419 LRKKEEPNKN
-429 AQQSNHLPKY
+429 TQQSNQLPKY

-452 TACEQPGQKWQCIED
+452 TACEQPGQKWQCTED
-467 TSGKL
+467 ASGKL
-472 RIHKCKGSS
+472 RIHKCKVPS
-481 DLLAVRKRTRSIHSR
+481 DILAIRKRTRSIHSR
-496 GFNNKDKECNC
+496 GYGGKDKDCNC
-507 GETDY
+507 GDTDY
-512 RASRSQRKNQR
+512 RNSRTQRKNQR
-523 QFLRNQGTQKYKPRF
+523 QFLRNPNAQKYKPRF

-565 QLLRPRSISKRHD
+565 QVLKTKSITKRHNAENEEEAEETD
-578 QGLKSPGVHNAAA
+578 GAPGDA
-591 NVGDGELMLADGPN
+591 MIADGTDAIGQPN
-605 TVGQSDTVRVT
+605 SVRVT

-666 HLKRRKPDECDCNKQ
+666 HLKRRKPDECDCSKQ

-704 EAAQEVDS
+704 EAAQEVDG

-722 RKKERKEK
+722 RKKERKGK

-780 TVNETH
+780 TVNDTH

-825 HVQLMELRSCQG
+825 HIQLMELRSCQG

-842 PRPKGLEAED
+842 PRPKGLETED
-852 SYGMDGKVKLPNFT
+852 SYGMDGKANLPSFT
-866 EDINW
+866 GDIDW
-871 QGLEDLYNINESSYE
+871 QGLEDLYSVNESVYE
-886 YRYNYK
+886 YRYNYR
-892 LSLVDWTNYLKDVDR
+892 LSLADWTNYLKDVDR
-907 VFALLN
+907 MFALLN
-913 SHYEHNNTNDI
+913 SYYQQN
-924 KTALKHG
+924 KTDKANIARSNG
-931 VLNTSSTPP
+931 DGDESSTPFA
-940 LLVEMTSTESD
+940 LVEMAS
-951 EDISSMEAEEWLLIA
+951 AEEWSGLPAEELQLIVPTNFA
-966 PLDLGTLDLDSTP
+966 ALALSTVN
-979 LNQERKLEWNNDI
+979 LSQERKLELNNDI
-992 PEMSRLNSEHWKYRH
+992 PEKSSSNDAHWRNNRQA
-1007 TEKWMGNKE
+1007 EKWMEDKE
-1016 LNSFE
+1016 SDRFD
-1021 MDFSGNGLTELQA
+1021 MDFSGNGLIELESRH
-1034 TNSFILQPISSHQ
+1034 SFMLQPISIPQKDTHQ
-1047 KESYQDNDQR
+1047 DSDAVED
-1057 ENILEDQMYLQM
+1057 IFEDQIYLPVRS
-1069 NADESSIHQV
+1069 DEPLVHQAVNVSIRDSSIGTQKTGTFLKKTEQSL
-1079 ANTSEVDQPIR
+1079 AGETSQILNV
-1090 SSKMETI
+1090 
-1097 FNTTKNNHTRENLQN
+1097 
-1112 LEGSG
+1112 EGSA
-1117 SPLSSN
+1117 SAPLSSD

>member
-1 MKSYCWTLVLAVL
+1 MNHYYIAFMCTVL
-14 GTELLGSFCTT
+14 GTELLRSFGTPV
-25 IKSPRFRGRVQQER
+25 KSPRFRGRVQHER

-70 MERGGATF
+70 MENGGASF
-78 INAFV
+78 VNAFV

-114 SPSWQAMHEPR
+114 SPSWQATHEPR

-155 GWREWLG
+155 GWREWVG

-175 RNGIKEKHGFDYA
+175 RNGLKEKHGFEYA

-198 ESINY
+198 DSINY
-203 FKMSKRMYPHRPIMM
+203 FKMSKRTYPHRPIMM

-235 SDLYPNASQHITPS
+235 SELYPNASQHITPS

-273 EFTNVL
+273 EFTNTL
-279 QRKRLQTLMSV
+279 QRKRLQTLLSV
-290 DDSVERLY
+290 DDSMERLY
-298 NMLVETGE
+298 HMLVETGE
-306 LDNTYIIYTADHGY
+306 LENTYIIYTADHGY

-345 RGPSVEPGSIV
+345 RGPSIEPGSVV
-356 SQIVLNID
+356 SHMVLNID
-364 LAPTILDIAGLDT
+364 LAPTVLDIAGLDT
-377 PPDVDGKSVL
+377 PPDMDGKSIL

-394 PGNRFRTN
+394 SGNRFRTN
-402 KKTKI
+402 KKTKV

-419 LRKKEEPSKN
+419 LRKKEELGKN
-429 AQQSNHLPKY
+429 TQQSNHLPKY

-447 QARYQ
+447 QTRYQ

-472 RIHKCKGSS
+472 RIHKCKGAG
-481 DLLAVRKRTRSIHSR
+481 DVLAMRKRTRSLHSQ
-496 GFNNKDKECNC
+496 GYSSKENDCDC
-507 GETDY
+507 RDADY
-512 RASRSQRKNQR
+512 QTSRAQRKNQR
-523 QFLRNQGTQKYKPRF
+523 GFMRT
-538 VHTRQTRSLSVEFEG
+538 SSVQSG
-553 EIYDI
+553 
-558 NLEEEEL
+558 NLEE
-565 QLLRPRSISKRHD
+565 QR
-578 QGLKSPGVHNAAA
+578 
-591 NVGDGELMLADGPN
+591 
-605 TVGQSDTVRVT
+605 
-616 HKCFILP
+616 CFILS
-623 NDTIH
+623 NDSIH
-628 CERELYQS
+628 CERELYHS
-636 ARAWK
+636 SRAWK

-666 HLKRRKPDECDCNKQ
+666 HLKRRKPDECDCSKK
-681 SYYNKEK
+681 SYYHKEK
-688 GVKAQEKL
+688 EAKVQEKL
-696 KSHLHPFK
+696 KTSHLHPFK
-704 EAAQEVDS
+704 EAAQEVDG

-722 RKKERKEK
+722 RKKERKGK

-799 YFDMNTDP
+799 YFDMNSDP
-807 YQLTNTV
+807 YQLTNSV

-825 HVQLMELRSCQG
+825 HLQLMELRSCQG

-842 PRPKGLEAED
+842 PRPKGLDTEGT
-852 SYGMDGKVKLPNFT
+852 YGMDGKAKLPNFT
-866 EDINW
+866 ESINW
-871 QGLEDLYNINESSYE
+871 QGLEDLYSVNESLYE
-886 YRYNYK
+886 ARHNY
-892 LSLVDWTNYLKDVDR
+892 SINSDDWRNYLKDVDR
-907 VFALLN
+907 IFALLN
-913 SHYEHNNTNDI
+913 SYSKQNQRAETPTVNNSENLDE
-924 KTALKHG
+924 
-931 VLNTSSTPP
+931 SSTSFS
-940 LLVEMTSTESD
+940 LLGMSSAETDEASSGFTTLEAQPIIPTYYGDLTLSTVV
-951 EDISSMEAEEWLLIA
+951 SSK
-966 PLDLGTLDLDSTP
+966 DG
-979 LNQERKLEWNNDI
+979 RLELSNDI
-992 PEMSRLNSEHWKYRH
+992 PAKRSTNGHQAKTWLKIEEPVNS
-1007 TEKWMGNKE
+1007 
-1016 LNSFE
+1016 E
-1021 MDFSGNGLTELQA
+1021 MDFSGNDLTELESRH
-1034 TNSFILQPISSHQ
+1034 SFILQPINIIQKASMTDKDFAQGIFEEQVYLPMNSAAKIISWALNTFVLKHKTEMLRKRESFQKSS
-1047 KESYQDNDQR
+1047 EFLN
-1057 ENILEDQMYLQM
+1057 E
-1069 NADESSIHQV
+1069 
-1079 ANTSEVDQPIR
+1079 
-1090 SSKMETI
+1090 
-1097 FNTTKNNHTRENLQN
+1097 
-1112 LEGSG
+1112 EGSA
-1117 SPLSSN
+1117 SNPLPSN

>member
-1 MKSYCWTLVLAVL
+1 MKSSWFALILVVL
-14 GTELLGSFCTT
+14 CAKLLTSHCST

-60 LQVMNKTRKI
+60 LQVMNKTRRI
-70 MERGGATF
+70 MENGGASF

-103 HNVYTNNENCS
+103 HNIYTNNENCS
-114 SPSWQAMHEPR
+114 SPSWQATHEPR

-155 GWREWLG
+155 GWREWVG
-162 LIKNSRF
+162 LVKNSRF
-169 YNYTVC
+169 YNYTIS
-175 RNGIKEKHGFDYA
+175 RNGNKEKHGFDYA

-203 FKMSKRMYPHRPIMM
+203 FRISKRIYPHRPIMM

-235 SDLYPNASQHITPS
+235 SELYPNASQHITPS

-290 DDSVERLY
+290 DDSMERLY
-298 NMLVETGE
+298 QMLAEMGE

-345 RGPSVEPGSIV
+345 RGPSVEPGSV
-356 SQIVLNID
+356 VPQIVLNID

-377 PPDVDGKSVL
+377 PPDMDGKSVL
-387 KLLDLEK
+387 KLLDLER

-402 KKTKI
+402 KKIKI

-419 LRKKEEPSKN
+419 LRKKEEPNKN
-429 AQQSNHLPKY
+429 TQQSNQLPKY

-452 TACEQPGQKWQCIED
+452 TACEQPGQKWQCTED
-467 TSGKL
+467 ASGKL
-472 RIHKCKGSS
+472 RIHKCKVPS
-481 DLLAVRKRTRSIHSR
+481 DLLAIRKRTRSIHSR
-496 GFNNKDKECNC
+496 GYSE
-507 GETDY
+507 
-512 RASRSQRKNQR
+512 
-523 QFLRNQGTQKYKPRF
+523 YKPRF

-565 QLLRPRSISKRHD
+565 QVLRTKSITKRHNAKN
-578 QGLKSPGVHNAAA
+578 GGEAEETNGAPG
-591 NVGDGELMLADGPN
+591 DTMIADGTDAMDQP
-605 TVGQSDTVRVT
+605 SSVRVT

-666 HLKRRKPDECDCNKQ
+666 HLKRRKPDECDCSKQ

-704 EAAQEVDS
+704 EAAQEVDG

-722 RKKERKEK
+722 RKKERKGK

-780 TVNETH
+780 TVNDTH

-825 HVQLMELRSCQG
+825 HIQLMELRSCQG

-842 PRPKGLEAED
+842 PRPKGLETED
-852 SYGMDGKVKLPNFT
+852 SYGMDGKVNLPSFT
-866 EDINW
+866 GDINW
-871 QGLEDLYNINESSYE
+871 QGLEDLYSVNESVYG
-886 YRYNYK
+886 YRYNYR
-892 LSLVDWTNYLKDVDR
+892 LSLADWTNYLKDVDR
-907 VFALLN
+907 MFALLN
-913 SHYEHNNTNDI
+913 SYYQQNKTDKANTARSNRD
-924 KTALKHG
+924 G
-931 VLNTSSTPP
+931 DESSTPFT
-940 LLVEMTSTESD
+940 LVEMAS
-951 EDISSMEAEEWLLIA
+951 AEESSGLPAEELQLIVPTDIA
-966 PLDLGTLDLDSTP
+966 ALALSTVN
-979 LNQERKLEWNNDI
+979 LSLERKLELNNDI
-992 PEMSRLNSEHWKYRH
+992 PEKSSLNDAHWRNNH
-1007 TEKWMGNKE
+1007 QAEKWMEDKE
-1016 LNSFE
+1016 SDRFD
-1021 MDFSGNGLTELQA
+1021 MDFSGNGLIELESRH
-1034 TNSFILQPISSHQ
+1034 SFMLQPISIPQKDTHQ
-1047 KESYQDNDQR
+1047 DSDTVED
-1057 ENILEDQMYLQM
+1057 IFEDQIYLPVISDDPLVHQAV
-1069 NADESSIHQV
+1069 NLSIRDSSIGTQTTGTFLKEMEQSLAGETSQV
-1079 ANTSEVDQPIR
+1079 I
-1090 SSKMETI
+1090 
-1097 FNTTKNNHTRENLQN
+1097 
-1112 LEGSG
+1112 EGSA
-1117 SPLSSN
+1117 SAPLSLD

>member
-1 MKSYCWTLVLAVL
+1 
-14 GTELLGSFCTT
+14 
-25 IKSPRFRGRVQQER
+25 
-39 KNIRPNI
+39 
-46 ILVLT
+46 
-51 DDQDVELGS
+51 
-60 LQVMNKTRKI
+60 
-70 MERGGATF
+70 
-78 INAFV
+78 
-83 TTPMCCPSRSSMLTG
+83 
-98 KYVHN
+98 
-103 HNVYTNNENCS
+103 
-114 SPSWQAMHEPR
+114 
-125 TFAVYLNNTGYRTAF
+125 
-140 FGKYLNEYNG
+140 
-150 SYIPP
+150 
-155 GWREWLG
+155 
-162 LIKNSRF
+162 
-169 YNYTVC
+169 
-175 RNGIKEKHGFDYA
+175 
-188 KDYFTDLITN
+188 
-198 ESINY
+198 
-203 FKMSKRMYPHRPIMM
+203 
-218 VISHAAPHGPE
+218 
-229 DSAPQF
+229 
-235 SDLYPNASQHITPS
+235 
-249 YNYAPNMDKHWIMQY
+249 MDKHWIMQY

-279 QRKRLQTLMSV
+279 HRKRLQTLMSV

-306 LDNTYIIYTADHGY
+306 LENTYIIYTADHGY

-345 RGPSVEPGSIV
+345 RGPSVEPGSTV
-356 SQIVLNID
+356 PQIVLNID

-402 KKTKI
+402 KKAKI

-419 LRKKEEPSKN
+419 LRKKEESSKN
-429 AQQSNHLPKY
+429 IQQSNHLPKY

-467 TSGKL
+467 ASGKL
-472 RIHKCKGSS
+472 RIHKCKGSG
-481 DLLAVRKRTRSIHSR
+481 DLLSIRQSTRNLYSR
-496 GFNNKDKECNC
+496 GFHSEDKECNC
-507 GETDY
+507 GESGY
-512 RASRSQRKNQR
+512 RASRSQRKSQR
-523 QFLRNQGTQKYKPRF
+523 QFLRNQGTPKYKPRF

-565 QLLRPRSISKRHD
+565 QVLRPRNIAKRHD
-578 QGLKSPGVHNAAA
+578 EGHEGPRGRQAASGRDAMPADRGSAVGLPA
-591 NVGDGELMLADGPN
+591 
-605 TVGQSDTVRVT
+605 TVRVT

-636 ARAWK
+636 TRAWK

-666 HLKRRKPDECDCNKQ
+666 HLKRRKPEECGCSKQ
-681 SYYNKEK
+681 SYYTKEK
-688 GVKAQEKL
+688 GVKKQEKL

-722 RKKERKEK
+722 RRKERKER
-730 KRQKKGDECSLPGLT
+730 KRQRKGDECSLPGLT

-760 NLGSFCACT
+760 DLGSFCACT

-842 PRPKGLEAED
+842 PRPKGLEVED
-852 SYGMDGKVKLPNFT
+852 SYGKDGKANLPSVT
-866 EDINW
+866 ADVNW
-871 QGLEDLYNINESSYE
+871 QGLEDLYRVNESIYE
-886 YRYNYK
+886 YRQNYR

-913 SHYEHNNTNDI
+913 SHHEQSTRN
-924 KTALKHG
+924 KTTAAPG
-931 VLNTSSTPP
+931 DG
-940 LLVEMTSTESD
+940 LLAVSAELFMPVEVASAEPD
-951 EDISSMEAEEWLLIA
+951 EDRDRMHGEAPHLTLPA
-966 PLDLGTLDLDSTP
+966 DLRGLR
-979 LNQERKLEWNNDI
+979 LNRPTFGPESKLERNNDI
-992 PEMSRLNSEHWKYRH
+992 PEVSRLNAEHWRNHK
-1007 TEKWMGNKE
+1007 TDNWMAHEEINHLE
-1016 LNSFE
+1016 T
-1021 MDFSGNGLTELQA
+1021 DFSGNGITELA
-1034 TNSFILQPISSHQ
+1034 LQPSPWLQPLSEHQ
-1047 KESYQDNDQR
+1047 KELPQDGGPR
-1057 ENILEDQMYLQM
+1057 EDVFESRLYLPVHSDVAASHQTISVSAVGQPVNSSSMERILNKVE
-1069 NADESSIHQV
+1069 
-1079 ANTSEVDQPIR
+1079 
-1090 SSKMETI
+1090 
-1097 FNTTKNNHTRENLQN
+1097 KNFRKGSLPSP
-1112 LEGSG
+1112 EGSTPF
-1117 SPLSSN
+1117 PLFSD

>member
-1 MKSYCWTLVLAVL
+1 MKSSWFALILAML
-14 GTELLGSFCTT
+14 STELLTSHCST
-25 IKSPRFRGRVQQER
+25 IKSQRFRGRVQQER

-60 LQVMNKTRKI
+60 LQVMNKTRRI
-70 MERGGATF
+70 MENGGASF

-103 HNVYTNNENCS
+103 HNIYTNNENCS
-114 SPSWQAMHEPR
+114 SPSWQATHEPR

-155 GWREWLG
+155 GWREWVG
-162 LIKNSRF
+162 LVKNSRF
-169 YNYTVC
+169 YNYTIS
-175 RNGIKEKHGFDYA
+175 RNGNKEKHGFDYA

-203 FKMSKRMYPHRPIMM
+203 FRMSKRIYPHRPIMM

-235 SDLYPNASQHITPS
+235 SELYPNASQHITPS

-279 QRKRLQTLMSV
+279 QRKRLQTLKKKKSDFSCAV
-290 DDSVERLY
+290 LQLY
-298 NMLVETGE
+298 QMLSEMGE
-306 LDNTYIIYTADHGY
+306 LENTYIIYTADHGY

-345 RGPSVEPGSIV
+345 RGPSVEPGSV
-356 SQIVLNID
+356 VPQIVLNID

-377 PPDVDGKSVL
+377 PPDMDGKSVL
-387 KLLDLEK
+387 KLLDLER

-419 LRKKEEPSKN
+419 LRKKEEPNKN
-429 AQQSNHLPKY
+429 TQQSNQLPKY

-452 TACEQPGQKWQCIED
+452 TACEQPGQKWQCTED
-467 TSGKL
+467 ASGKL
-472 RIHKCKGSS
+472 RIHKCKVSS
-481 DLLAVRKRTRSIHSR
+481 DILAIRKRTRSIHSR
-496 GFNNKDKECNC
+496 GYSGKEKDCNC
-507 GETDY
+507 GDTDY
-512 RASRSQRKNQR
+512 RNSRTQRKNQR
-523 QFLRNQGTQKYKPRF
+523 QFLRHPSAQKYKPRF

-565 QLLRPRSISKRHD
+565 QVLKSKSITKRH
-578 QGLKSPGVHNAAA
+578 NAEKEEETKEIDGAA
-591 NVGDGELMLADGPN
+591 SDVMIADGTDAIGQPN
-605 TVGQSDTVRVT
+605 SVRVT

-666 HLKRRKPDECDCNKQ
+666 HLKRRKPDECDCSKQ

-722 RKKERKEK
+722 RKKERKGK

-780 TVNETH
+780 TVNDTH

-825 HVQLMELRSCQG
+825 HIQLMELRSCQG

-842 PRPKGLEAED
+842 PRPKGLE
-852 SYGMDGKVKLPNFT
+852 T
-866 EDINW
+866 
-871 QGLEDLYNINESSYE
+871 
-886 YRYNYK
+886 
-892 LSLVDWTNYLKDVDR
+892 
-907 VFALLN
+907 
-913 SHYEHNNTNDI
+913 
-924 KTALKHG
+924 
-931 VLNTSSTPP
+931 
-940 LLVEMTSTESD
+940 
-951 EDISSMEAEEWLLIA
+951 
-966 PLDLGTLDLDSTP
+966 
-979 LNQERKLEWNNDI
+979 
-992 PEMSRLNSEHWKYRH
+992 
-1007 TEKWMGNKE
+1007 GNK
-1016 LNSFE
+1016 
-1021 MDFSGNGLTELQA
+1021 DGG
-1034 TNSFILQPISSHQ
+1034 
-1047 KESYQDNDQR
+1047 SYDPNRGQLWDGW
-1057 ENILEDQMYLQM
+1057 
-1069 NADESSIHQV
+1069 
-1079 ANTSEVDQPIR
+1079 
-1090 SSKMETI
+1090 
-1097 FNTTKNNHTRENLQN
+1097 
-1112 LEGSG
+1112 EG
-1117 SPLSSN
+1117 

>member
-1 MKSYCWTLVLAVL
+1 MKSAWFALIFAVL
-14 GTELLGSFCTT
+14 STELLTSHCST

-60 LQVMNKTRKI
+60 LQVMNKTRRI
-70 MERGGATF
+70 MENGGASF

-103 HNVYTNNENCS
+103 HNIYTNNENCS
-114 SPSWQAMHEPR
+114 SPSWQATHEPR

-155 GWREWLG
+155 GWREWVG
-162 LIKNSRF
+162 LVKNSRF
-169 YNYTVC
+169 YNYTIS
-175 RNGIKEKHGFDYA
+175 RNGNKEKHGFDYA

-203 FKMSKRMYPHRPIMM
+203 FRMSKRIYPHRPIMM

-235 SDLYPNASQHITPS
+235 SELYPNASQHITPS

-290 DDSVERLY
+290 DDSMERLHQ
-298 NMLVETGE
+298 MLAEMGE
-306 LDNTYIIYTADHGY
+306 LENTYIIYTADHGY

-345 RGPSVEPGSIV
+345 RGPSVEPGSV
-356 SQIVLNID
+356 VPQIVLNID

-377 PPDVDGKSVL
+377 PPDMDGKSVL
-387 KLLDLEK
+387 KLLDLER

-419 LRKKEEPSKN
+419 LRKKEESSKN
-429 AQQSNHLPKY
+429 TQQSNQLPKY

-452 TACEQPGQKWQCIED
+452 TACEQPGQKWQCTED
-467 TSGKL
+467 ASGKL
-472 RIHKCKGSS
+472 RIHKCKVSS
-481 DLLAVRKRTRSIHSR
+481 DILAIRKRTRSIHSR
-496 GFNNKDKECNC
+496 GYSSKDKDCNC
-507 GETDY
+507 GDTDY
-512 RASRSQRKNQR
+512 RNSRTQRKNQR
-523 QFLRNQGTQKYKPRF
+523 QFLRNPNAQKYKPRF

-565 QLLRPRSISKRHD
+565 QVLKTRSITKRH
-578 QGLKSPGVHNAAA
+578 NAENEEETEEIAIRDA
-591 NVGDGELMLADGPN
+591 MFADG
-605 TVGQSDTVRVT
+605 TDAVGQPSSVRVT

-666 HLKRRKPDECDCNKQ
+666 HLKRRKPDECDCSKQ

-688 GVKAQEKL
+688 GVRAQEKL

-704 EAAQEVDS
+704 EAAQEVDG

-722 RKKERKEK
+722 RKKERKGK
-730 KRQKKGDECSLPGLT
+730 RRQKKGDECSLPGLT

-760 NLGSFCACT
+760 SLGSFCACT

-780 TVNETH
+780 TVNDTH

-825 HVQLMELRSCQG
+825 HIQLMELRSCQG

-842 PRPKGLEAED
+842 PRPKGLETED
-852 SYGMDGKVKLPNFT
+852 SYGMDGKANLPSFT
-866 EDINW
+866 GDIDW
-871 QGLEDLYNINESSYE
+871 QGLEGLYSVNESVYE
-886 YRYNYK
+886 YRYNFR
-892 LSLVDWTNYLKDVDR
+892 LSLADWTNYLKDIDR
-907 VFALLN
+907 MFALLN
-913 SHYEHNNTNDI
+913 SYYQKNKTDKNNTAQSNGD
-924 KTALKHG
+924 G
-931 VLNTSSTPP
+931 DESSTPFTM
-940 LLVEMTSTESD
+940 VEMTS
-951 EDISSMEAEEWLLIA
+951 AEESSGLTAEELQLIVPTDFGA
-966 PLDLGTLDLDSTP
+966 LALSPVTLS
-979 LNQERKLEWNNDI
+979 QERKLELNNDI
-992 PEMSRLNSEHWKYRH
+992 PEKSSLNDAHWKNSH
-1007 TEKWMGNKE
+1007 QAEKWMADKE
-1016 LNSFE
+1016 LDRFDA
-1021 MDFSGNGLTELQA
+1021 DFSGNGLIELESRH
-1034 TNSFILQPISSHQ
+1034 TFMLQPISIPQKDTHQ
-1047 KESYQDNDQR
+1047 DSDAVED
-1057 ENILEDQMYLQM
+1057 IFEDQMYLPMRSDEPLVHQAI
-1069 NADESSIHQV
+1069 NISIRDSSISAQKAGTFVKNTKQSLAGESSQILNV
-1079 ANTSEVDQPIR
+1079 
-1090 SSKMETI
+1090 
-1097 FNTTKNNHTRENLQN
+1097 
-1112 LEGSG
+1112 EGSA
-1117 SPLSSN
+1117 SAPLSLD

>member
-1 MKSYCWTLVLAVL
+1 MKSSWFALILAVL
-14 GTELLGSFCTT
+14 STELLTSHCST

-60 LQVMNKTRKI
+60 LQVMNKTRRI
-70 MERGGATF
+70 MENGGASF

-103 HNVYTNNENCS
+103 HNIYTNNENCS
-114 SPSWQAMHEPR
+114 SPSWQATHEPR

-155 GWREWLG
+155 GWREWVG
-162 LIKNSRF
+162 LVKNSRF
-169 YNYTVC
+169 YNYTIS
-175 RNGIKEKHGFDYA
+175 RNGNKEKHGFDYA

-203 FKMSKRMYPHRPIMM
+203 FRMSKRVYPHRPVMM

-235 SDLYPNASQHITPS
+235 SELYPNASQHITPS

-290 DDSVERLY
+290 DDSMERLY
-298 NMLVETGE
+298 QMLAEMGE
-306 LDNTYIIYTADHGY
+306 LENTYIIYTADHGY

-345 RGPSVEPGSIV
+345 RGPNVQPGSV
-356 SQIVLNID
+356 VPQIVLNID

-377 PPDVDGKSVL
+377 PPDMDGKSVL
-387 KLLDLEK
+387 KLLDLER

-419 LRKKEEPSKN
+419 LRKKEEANKN
-429 AQQSNHLPKY
+429 TQQSNQLPKY

-452 TACEQPGQKWQCIED
+452 TACEQPGQKWQCTED
-467 TSGKL
+467 ASGKL
-472 RIHKCKGSS
+472 RIHKCKVSS
-481 DLLAVRKRTRSIHSR
+481 DILAIRKRTRSIHSR
-496 GFNNKDKECNC
+496 GYSSKDKDCNC
-507 GETDY
+507 GDTDY
-512 RASRSQRKNQR
+512 RNSRTQRKNQR
-523 QFLRNQGTQKYKPRF
+523 QFLRNPNAQKYKPRF

-565 QLLRPRSISKRHD
+565 QVLKTKSITKRHD
-578 QGLKSPGVHNAAA
+578 AENEEEAEETDGAPGDA
-591 NVGDGELMLADGPN
+591 MIADGTDAISQPN
-605 TVGQSDTVRVT
+605 SVRVT

-666 HLKRRKPDECDCNKQ
+666 HLKRRKPDECDCSKQ

-704 EAAQEVDS
+704 EAAQEVDG

-722 RKKERKEK
+722 RKKERKGK

-780 TVNETH
+780 TVNDTH

-825 HVQLMELRSCQG
+825 HIQLMELRSCQG

-842 PRPKGLEAED
+842 PRPKGLETED
-852 SYGMDGKVKLPNFT
+852 SYGMDGKANMPSFT
-866 EDINW
+866 GDIDW
-871 QGLEDLYNINESSYE
+871 QGLEDLYSVNESVYE
-886 YRYNYK
+886 YRYNYR
-892 LSLVDWTNYLKDVDR
+892 LSLADWTNYLKDVDR
-907 VFALLN
+907 MFALLN
-913 SHYEHNNTNDI
+913 SYYQQNKTDKANTARSNGD
-924 KTALKHG
+924 G
-931 VLNTSSTPP
+931 DESST
-940 LLVEMTSTESD
+940 LLTLVEVTS
-951 EDISSMEAEEWLLIA
+951 AEELSGLPAEELQLIVPTDFA
-966 PLDLGTLDLDSTP
+966 ALALSTVN
-979 LNQERKLEWNNDI
+979 LSKERKLESNNDI
-992 PEMSRLNSEHWKYRH
+992 PEKSSLNDAHWRNNH
-1007 TEKWMGNKE
+1007 QAEKWMEDKE
-1016 LNSFE
+1016 SDRFD
-1021 MDFSGNGLTELQA
+1021 MDFSGNGLIELESRH
-1034 TNSFILQPISSHQ
+1034 SFMLQPISIPQKDTHQ
-1047 KESYQDNDQR
+1047 DSDGVED
-1057 ENILEDQMYLQM
+1057 IFEDQIYLPM
-1069 NADESSIHQV
+1069 RSDEPLVHQAVNVSIRDSSIGTQRTGTFSKKTEQSL
-1079 ANTSEVDQPIR
+1079 ARETSQILNV
-1090 SSKMETI
+1090 
-1097 FNTTKNNHTRENLQN
+1097 
-1112 LEGSG
+1112 EGSA
-1117 SPLSSN
+1117 SAPLSLD